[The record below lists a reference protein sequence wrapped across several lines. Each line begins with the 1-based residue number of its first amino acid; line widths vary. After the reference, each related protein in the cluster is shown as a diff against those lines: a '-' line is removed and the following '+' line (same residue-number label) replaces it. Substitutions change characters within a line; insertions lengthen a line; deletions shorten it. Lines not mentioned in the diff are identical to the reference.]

1 MRPIDSALCCC
12 SYMYPGPD
20 GIRRI
25 VLFSYTS
32 TYGPILDMA
41 SRSIPRFKAKLGG
54 FFKSRAEEDRLDSS
68 KYVSTPRKPSR
79 SPQPQGNPAPAS
91 QLALQP
97 STVAPLEV
105 VSASTVTDDVA
116 ITGRLPEERSEPAK
130 KSLWDRAYDGLK
142 EENARLVQ
150 EYEELLSK
158 ELQADGASDD
168 GMRLI
173 GVN

>member
-1 MRPIDSALCCC
+1 M
-12 SYMYPGPD
+12 G
-20 GIRRI
+20 GTRRI
-25 VLFSYTS
+25 ILFSYTS
-32 TYGPILDMA
+32 IYGPILDMA

-79 SPQPQGNPAPAS
+79 SPQRQGNPAPAS

-97 STVAPLEV
+97 STVAPVEV
-105 VSASTVTDDVA
+105 VPASAVSTDDVA
-116 ITGRLPEERSEPAK
+116 ITGRLPEELSKQVK
-130 KSLWDRAYDGLK
+130 KSLWDRAYDRLK
-142 EENARLVQ
+142 EENAQLVQ

-158 ELQADGASDD
+158 ELQAEGASDD

-173 GVN
+173 GFS